1 MNFRYIFNLIL
12 FNRRAAA
19 VHTGMS
25 STPSPSFRTHLPEIM
40 QLCLSL
46 PITALIYND
55 CITTLAFIYRTEQAQ
70 HGILRDLI
78 FFCVFLVCSTTL
90 AKTWLKTIICV
101 KEKFSETP
109 TNKTP
114 TNKTIIIVTSDMKN
128 AAKEDTSATS
138 THAAKTEVKSKE
150 NKENDEATMPCKPST
165 PPPVQESD
173 GPGEE

>member
-70 HGILRDLI
+70 HGILRDLV

-109 TNKTP
+109 TNKT
-114 TNKTIIIVTSDMKN
+114 IIFVNSDMKN
-128 AAKEDTSATS
+128 AAKEDASATS

>member
-90 AKTWLKTIICV
+90 AKTWLKTIVCV
-101 KEKFSETP
+101 KEKFSE
-109 TNKTP
+109 TP